1 MKRVFIIFP
10 ANSEKILPGVIIEGQ
25 IEFMVPFIFK
35 SQIQICFI
43 YNIINPFHSILVSEY
58 KYKLCRHTR
67 TSQFCKVALYLLV
80 FFNNIPIKILILW

>member
-35 SQIQICFI
+35 SQIQIC
-43 YNIINPFHSILVSEY
+43 
-58 KYKLCRHTR
+58 
-67 TSQFCKVALYLLV
+67 
-80 FFNNIPIKILILW
+80 LI